1 MTKIVDEPR
10 GWRLERDD
18 RLIRA
23 ATYDGVGAFGA
34 SRPAAS
40 ARHSNPSWCLVLASD
55 GEIVVDGERLA
66 GALIPPLVSHEGG
79 GTGGVVSLFH
89 APRPRRRPPPA
100 TPPP

>member
-23 ATYDGVGAFGA
+23 STYDGVGAFGA

-40 ARHSNPSWCLVLASD
+40 ARHSNPSWGLVLATD
-55 GEIVVDGERLA
+55 GEIVADGERLA

-79 GTGGVVSLFH
+79 ATGGGPVRFRH
-89 APRPRRRPPPA
+89 PRPLAGPRRD
-100 TPPP
+100 T